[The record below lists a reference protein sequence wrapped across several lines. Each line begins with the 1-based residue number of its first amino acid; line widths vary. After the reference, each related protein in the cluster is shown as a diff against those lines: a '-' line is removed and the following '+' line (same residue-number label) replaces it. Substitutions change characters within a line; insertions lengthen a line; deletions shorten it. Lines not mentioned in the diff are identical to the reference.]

1 MDIKTFST
9 FMIVAVIG
17 TVGLSASA
25 EARCH
30 KSVNVNV
37 GCGGCRPCCQPVYIQ
52 PVYVQPMYVQ
62 PAYAAPVY
70 VPPPAYAVP
79 CEPYYYQ
86 AQPTYYNN
94 FSFGVGWR

>member
-1 MDIKTFST
+1 MDIKRFST
-9 FMIVAVIG
+9 FMIAALIG
-17 TVGLSASA
+17 IAGVSASA

-37 GCGGCRPCCQPVYIQ
+37 GGCGPCCQPVYVQ
-52 PVYVQPMYVQ
+52 PVYVQQPMYVQ

-79 CEPYYYQ
+79 CQPCYYQ
-86 AQPTYYNN
+86 AQPAYYNN
-94 FSFGVGWR
+94 VSFGVSWR